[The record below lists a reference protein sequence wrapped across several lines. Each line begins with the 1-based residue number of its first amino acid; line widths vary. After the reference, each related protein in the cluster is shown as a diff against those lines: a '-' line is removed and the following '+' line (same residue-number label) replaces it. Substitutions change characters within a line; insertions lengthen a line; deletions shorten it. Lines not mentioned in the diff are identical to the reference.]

1 MFCLGGRKAPFLMK
15 AKVFN
20 ATLIFLLSMGAG
32 CLSAQSAITFDEN
45 FENGRLDTAYL
56 QGGSY
61 RLWPVTNLHAR
72 VSGLSGQ
79 QVLFS
84 IFDSVGFQLRSYHH
98 MVYREEGSTQWQFFD
113 TAYKSGTAAN
123 YYFQNLQPFSAD
135 TIYLSYWAP
144 YTYSDLQSFLTGLQG
159 DSSVQQWVA
168 GTSVEGRSL
177 YAFEITDSSYL
188 NCYKHKVVVT
198 ARQHPIEH
206 INGYFVEGMTNFLRS
221 NESLAQEL
229 RKQFRFFFYPMCN
242 PDGVFNGSG
251 QNVLGQGL
259 NREWADSLQLGGTPE
274 VDSIKED
281 IWFKTD
287 SAFHFGID
295 IHSNPGNNI
304 PYYWW
309 GLTNSSGVD
318 SSLLLKAQSYV
329 QAVATTDT
337 SSNQATSLYQNY
349 IQGNGVNN
357 SKTAANWFHKSAG
370 AIPFTFEPT
379 SEPMGFL
386 GDNALGTDR
395 FRLAGASLAKGFANL
410 GDSLSPLEVNIT
422 DLSFGGSLI
431 SVAGGLPPYT
441 INWTSIDSTISD
453 TTRLIVYFGGGPT
466 HVRVTDS
473 LGCSFEKWINVP
485 YSSLSEQST
494 SFQFYPNP
502 SKNGN
507 FKLDIPGGLES
518 LSLKIY
524 DLQGRLVFESYYDF
538 AQREEIQ
545 STLEAGSYI
554 LRVESENISSQ
565 KIIQVLP

>member
-1 MFCLGGRKAPFLMK
+1 MK
-15 AKVFN
+15 AQVFN
-20 ATLIFLLSMGAG
+20 ATLIFLLSIG
-32 CLSAQSAITFDEN
+32 LSYLSGQSAITFDDN

-56 QGGSY
+56 QAGSY
-61 RLWPVTNLHAR
+61 HLWPVTNLHAR

-79 QVLFS
+79 QALFS

-98 MVYREEGSTQWQFFD
+98 MVYREEGSMQWPFFD

-123 YYFQNLQPFSAD
+123 YYFQNTQPFSAD

-144 YTYSDLQSFLTGLQG
+144 YTYSNLQSFLTGLQG
-159 DSSVQQWVA
+159 DSSVQQWTA
-168 GTSVEGRSL
+168 GTSVEGRDL

-188 NCYKHKVVVT
+188 NCYKHKIVIT

-206 INGYFVEGMTNFLRS
+206 INGYFVEGMANFLLS
-221 NESLAQEL
+221 NDSLAKEL

-295 IHSNPGNNI
+295 IHANPGSNI

-309 GLTNSSGVD
+309 GLTNGSGAD

-329 QAVATTDT
+329 QAVAAADT
-337 SSNQATSLYQNY
+337 SSNQASSLYQNY
-349 IQGNGVNN
+349 IQGNGVNS
-357 SKTAANWFHKSAG
+357 SKTAANWFYTSAG

-379 SEPMGFL
+379 SEPLGYT

-395 FRLAGASLAKGFANL
+395 FRLAGASLARGFANL
-410 GDSLSPLEVNIT
+410 GDSLNPLEVNIT
-422 DLSFGGSLI
+422 NLSFGGTLI

-453 TTRLIVYFGGGPT
+453 TTRLIAYFGGGPT
-466 HVRVTDS
+466 YVQVSDS
-473 LGCSFEKWINVP
+473 LGCNFAKWINVP
-485 YSSLSEQST
+485 YSSIREEVI
-494 SFQFYPNP
+494 SFEFYPNP
-502 SKNGN
+502 SKTGS
-507 FKLDIPGGLES
+507 FKLNILGGRQS
-518 LSLKIY
+518 LSVKIY
-524 DLQGRLVFESYYDF
+524 NLQGRLVFQNYYDY
-538 AQREEIQ
+538 AQSEEIQ
-545 STLEAGSYI
+545 SSLQAGSYI
-554 LRVESENISSQ
+554 LQIKSDKLRTHR
-565 KIIQVLP
+565 IIQVIP